1 MTETTHDPARLA
13 SVARYIDLH
22 SAADTDL
29 AALCELAT
37 LLCDVPSAAIN
48 LVDDQHQYTIAG
60 HGVQPGVCAA
70 EDSLCAVAVANETDV
85 YVADARTDPRF
96 ADNPWVDGRVATIR
110 LYAAA
115 LLRSPEGAVVGTI
128 CIFDPEPPRA
138 VERRQGLP
146 ARRRHV
152 LAALANQVVDVL
164 ELHVRTHTLAEAN
177 RELARSQ
184 EHLTAFAAQISHDLR
199 TPLTAILGFAELL
212 GEQPSVSGDP
222 VAAAY
227 ARRCLS
233 SSQRMLVM
241 INELLGYARL
251 GGTLHPQPVH
261 LDEVMSAVMDDLGE
275 LAGEGTVGWTG
286 EDVVADPAQ
295 LRVLLQN
302 LVGNA
307 LTYRREG
314 VPAEVRVTAFDSPIG
329 YELVVADNGSGIPAD
344 RRADVL
350 QPLTRLRTDV
360 PGTGI
365 GLATCNRIVAV
376 HGGTLHI
383 EDTPGGGTTI
393 TVVLPH

>member
-1 MTETTHDPARLA
+1 MTETQDPARLA
-13 SVARYIDLH
+13 SVARYVDLH
-22 SAADTDL
+22 SAADNDL
-29 AALCELAT
+29 ASLCELAT
-37 LLCDVPSAAIN
+37 LLCNVPSAAIN
-48 LVDDQHQYTIAG
+48 LVDDQRQHTIAG
-60 HGVQPGVCAA
+60 HGLLPGVCAA
-70 EDSLCAVAVANETDV
+70 QDSLCAVTVKHEHDV
-85 YVADARTDPRF
+85 YLEDARTDARF
-96 ADNPWVDGRVATIR
+96 AGNPWVDGRISTVR

-128 CIFDPEPPRA
+128 CIFDPEEPRA
-138 VERRQGLP
+138 VERRQGL
-146 ARRRHV
+146 ASRRRHV
-152 LAALANQVVDVL
+152 LAALARQVVDVL

-199 TPLTAILGFAELL
+199 TPLTAILGFSELL
-212 GEQPSVSGDP
+212 CELPSVEADP
-222 VAAAY
+222 VAVNY
-227 ARRCLS
+227 TQRCLS
-233 SSQRMLVM
+233 SSQRMLLM

-251 GGTLHPQPVH
+251 GGTLNRQHVR
-261 LDEVMSAVMDDLGE
+261 LDDVMSGVMDDLGD
-275 LAGEGTVGWTG
+275 LAGQGTVHWTG
-286 EDVVADPAQ
+286 EEVLADPAQ

-302 LVGNA
+302 LVSNA
-307 LTYRREG
+307 LTYRSD
-314 VPAEVRVTAFDSPIG
+314 VPAEVRITAFDSPIG
-329 YELVVADNGSGIPAD
+329 YELVVADNGSGIPTE

>member
-1 MTETTHDPARLA
+1 MTETIHDPARLA
-13 SVARYIDLH
+13 SVARYVDLH
-22 SAADTDL
+22 SAADADL
-29 AALCELAT
+29 ASLCELAT

-48 LVDDQHQYTIAG
+48 LIDDRRQHTIAG
-60 HGVQPGVCAA
+60 HGVLPGVCAA
-70 EDSLCAVAVANETDV
+70 EDSLCAIAVAHETDV
-85 YVADARTDPRF
+85 YLDDARTDPRF
-96 ADNPWVDGRVATIR
+96 ARNPWVDGRMSTVR

-128 CIFDPEPPRA
+128 CIFDPEEPRTI
-138 VERRQGLP
+138 ERRRGLP
-146 ARRRHV
+146 DRRQHV
-152 LAALANQVVDVL
+152 LAALARQVVDVL
-164 ELHVRTHTLAEAN
+164 ELHVRTHTLAETN

-212 GEQPSVSGDP
+212 GELPSVEADP
-222 VAAAY
+222 VAANFAQ
-227 ARRCLS
+227 RCLS

-251 GGTLHPQPVH
+251 GGTLNRQPVH
-261 LDEVMSAVMDDLGE
+261 LDDVMSAVMDDLGE
-275 LAGEGTVGWTG
+275 LADEGTVRWTG
-286 EDVVADPAQ
+286 EDVIADPAQ

-302 LVGNA
+302 LVANA
-307 LTYRREG
+307 LTYRRG
-314 VPAEVRVTAFDSPIG
+314 DVPADVRVSAFDSPIG
-329 YELVVADNGSGIPAD
+329 YELVVADNGCGIPAD